1 MIKLDMI
8 KLNLKEIDRMDISLL
23 IIAVFAA
30 IMLVYEWLSRVYG
43 EIYISILFYVSLLV
57 ASLAILIIKKK

>member
-1 MIKLDMI
+1 MIKL
-8 KLNLKEIDRMDISLL
+8 KLKDIDRMDISLV

-57 ASLAILIIKKK
+57 ATLAILIIKKKYI

>member
-1 MIKLDMI
+1 MIKL
-8 KLNLKEIDRMDISLL
+8 KLKEIDRMDISLV

-30 IMLVYEWLSRVYG
+30 IMLVYEWLSKVYG

-57 ASLAILIIKKK
+57 ATLAILIIKKKYI

>member
-1 MIKLDMI
+1 MIKIELD
-8 KLNLKEIDRMDISLL
+8 KLKEMDRMDFSLL
-23 IIAVFAA
+23 IIAIFAA

-57 ASLAILIIKKK
+57 ANLAILIIKKK